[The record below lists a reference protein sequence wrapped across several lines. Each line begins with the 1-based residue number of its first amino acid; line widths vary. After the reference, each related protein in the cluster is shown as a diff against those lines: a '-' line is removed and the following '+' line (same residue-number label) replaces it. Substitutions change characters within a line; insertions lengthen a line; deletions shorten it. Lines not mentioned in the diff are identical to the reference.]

1 MNNDQEQSQTQHVP
15 VSQTMEQ
22 QGGGRWWENYLV
34 RYLVPTIV
42 GMGCLQWLSRNSGI
56 DLTLFLTIPRDVQN
70 IRTEQLISWF
80 LFGMLFCYI
89 ASYPVLVMHATRM
102 LDFRGRAG
110 RVHGASLLGSYGLML
125 LASLIVLVAAV
136 WRRPEI
142 SIVIVA
148 ALSAVHLRRLYVVG
162 TVFYKEKNE
171 NIEEYSWAYRFY
183 LHLGERR
190 GGAKKDTT
198 AKGTPSPETRAE
210 LVESYRHLRE
220 HGNSALIL
228 IFEMILTGIFYS
240 IFARYSNQPDVA
252 FTWLVVVLVIWCTP
266 AAAIHLLAQHL
277 EQRFSLHDN
286 SVFRKTEILNS
297 ENISDSHSPADASL
311 PK

>member
-1 MNNDQEQSQTQHVP
+1 MNNDQKQSQTQHVP

-42 GMGCLQWLSRNSGI
+42 GMGCLQWLSRRSGI
-56 DLTLFLTIPRDVQN
+56 DLTLFLTIPKDVQN

-80 LFGMLFCYI
+80 LFGMLFCYV

-110 RVHGASLLGSYGLML
+110 RVCGTSLWGSYGLIL
-125 LASLIVLVAAV
+125 LISPTVLIAAMFQL
-136 WRRPEI
+136 PEI
-142 SIVIVA
+142 SIVAVA
-148 ALSAVHLRRLYVVG
+148 VLTTVHLRRLYVVG
-162 TVFYKEKNE
+162 TFFHKEE
-171 NIEEYSWAYRFY
+171 SGNIEEYSWAYRFY

-198 AKGTPSPETRAE
+198 SKGTPSPETRAE

-228 IFEMILTGIFYS
+228 IFEMILTGILYS

-252 FTWLVVVLVIWCTP
+252 FTWLVVVLVVWCMP

-277 EQRFSLHDN
+277 EQRFSLHDD
-286 SVFRKTEILNS
+286 SVFRKN
-297 ENISDSHSPADASL
+297 
-311 PK
+311 